1 MTLITLCSI
10 GAFLGQQFFWLS
22 LTRDYFDISFG
33 DKFWHKSCPNICR
46 LFWLFWKVGIPLIK
60 NHRCGYFLATVGKF
74 GLLLIPTFGHTGSN
88 LHWTHYLLPYLIQ
101 AHISTDRQ
109 IGEKD
114 AILARFT
121 FGKCQILYVWSKN
134 GPSITM
140 SVLGKLLWMLLLCG
154 LKLLF
159 SDGLFHRL
167 DIWKLSVTNLIN
179 TLRS

>member
-1 MTLITLCSI
+1 MATFCQILSHCNLQTMKMIMTLITLCSI

-121 FGKCQILYVWSKN
+121 FGKCQILLRLIQKWPFNNNVCFRETLMN
-134 GPSITM
+134 VAP
-140 SVLGKLLWMLLLCG
+140 LWA
-154 LKLLF
+154 
-159 SDGLFHRL
+159 
-167 DIWKLSVTNLIN
+167 
-179 TLRS
+179 